1 MSIHL
6 NMPQS
11 VSSADRSHGGRTL
24 YSQVAEQVEAL
35 ALAGPLGEETMLPP
49 EWELVEQLGVS
60 RGTLR
65 RAIADLER
73 SGLLWRE
80 AGRGTFVNPAARL
93 RRVVWDRL
101 AQVAKPDS
109 RFHLDFTSFIPDFE
123 GSSKCV
129 DVIRQMP
136 EYRSARTIVTMP
148 DNNLEGFRCQALADG
163 KKLLVFTYGML
174 RGVVMLNEYQVSSKA
189 RSLAA
194 TLDGMERFGSQLS
207 FEELRSAGPLDLL
220 VTGAAAV
227 SREGVHFG
235 KGHGYLDLEWGLLS
249 EMGLVG
255 PSTPVIVSVHDCQVV
270 DEPVPH
276 AEHDVTVDV
285 IVTPSEVILCRPLP
299 KPTGLVWDRLPRQFA
314 ESRPYFKEV
323 KRLRRSGKHAA

>member
-1 MSIHL
+1 M
-6 NMPQS
+6 
-11 VSSADRSHGGRTL
+11 
-24 YSQVAEQVEAL
+24 EAL

-129 DVIRQMP
+129 DVIRQTGFP
-136 EYRSARTIVTMP
+136 VGYGNSASAPPRPPRS
-148 DNNLEGFRCQALADG
+148 
-163 KKLLVFTYGML
+163 
-174 RGVVMLNEYQVSSKA
+174 
-189 RSLAA
+189 
-194 TLDGMERFGSQLS
+194 
-207 FEELRSAGPLDLL
+207 
-220 VTGAAAV
+220 
-227 SREGVHFG
+227 
-235 KGHGYLDLEWGLLS
+235 
-249 EMGLVG
+249 
-255 PSTPVIVSVHDCQVV
+255 
-270 DEPVPH
+270 
-276 AEHDVTVDV
+276 
-285 IVTPSEVILCRPLP
+285 
-299 KPTGLVWDRLPRQFA
+299 RQW
-314 ESRPYFKEV
+314 
-323 KRLRRSGKHAA
+323 